1 MLRQL
6 FYILIVSSVSILSS
20 CAYKNIEVDLI
31 VHNATIYTVDEEFS
45 MVEAMAIK
53 DGKIVEIG
61 AERAIMNRYSAE
73 TIVDAKK
80 KFVYPGFIDAHC
92 HFLGYGRSL
101 NKAALE
107 GTRSWDEVL
116 ERVVAFSQNGDL
128 KVIVGRGWDQ
138 NDWDIQEF
146 PDNSSLNELFPTTP
160 VILTRVDGHA
170 LIANKIALDQAGI
183 VAGQRIDGGL
193 IETKDGVLTG
203 ILVDNA
209 EGLIMHILPEED
221 KASMRSALLAAQENC
236 FQVGLTTVD
245 DAGLNKNA
253 IDIIEEM
260 HTDGSLKMR
269 VYAMVSDSKE
279 NLDHY
284 FSKGIFKTE
293 RLNVRSVKAYA
304 DGALGSRGASLL
316 APYTDKHDH
325 WGFLVNT
332 FGHFDSL
339 AAACYENGFQMNTHC
354 IGDSANRYLTDVYAK
369 YLEGTND
376 LRWRI
381 EHAQIVTSV
390 DVDKFRN
397 YSIIPSIQ
405 PTHATSDMYWA
416 NDRLGEDRIQYAYPY
431 QDLLNANGLV
441 ALGTDFPVEK
451 IDPMLTFYAAVARK
465 DVKGYPEN
473 SFLPEQKLSRKE
485 ALMGMTIWAAISNF
499 EENEKGS
506 LEVNKLA
513 DFVILENDIM
523 KLSEEK
529 LFDVKVISTFIN
541 GEEVYK
547 KL

>member
-6 FYILIVSSVSILSS
+6 FYSISIISLSFMSS
-20 CAYKNIEVDLI
+20 CSFKNIEVDLI
-31 VHNATIYTVDEEFS
+31 VHNATIYTVDENFKIA
-45 MVEAMAIK
+45 EAMAIK

-61 AERAIMNRYSAE
+61 AERAIMNRYSAGSV
-73 TIVDAKK
+73 VDAEK

-101 NKAALE
+101 NRAALE
-107 GTRSWDEVL
+107 GTKSWDEVL
-116 ERVVAFSQNGDL
+116 ERVVAFAQNGNL

-183 VAGQRIDGGL
+183 IAGQTIEGGI

-236 FQVGLTTVD
+236 FKVGLTTVD

-253 IDIIEEM
+253 IDLIEEM
-260 HTDGSLKMR
+260 HIDASLKMR
-269 VYAMVSDSKE
+269 VYAMVSDKKE
-279 NLDHY
+279 NLDY
-284 FSKGIFKTE
+284 FFERGIFKTE

-316 APYTDKHDH
+316 APYSDKHDH

-332 FGHFDSL
+332 FEHFDSL

-390 DVDKFRN
+390 DVEKFRI

-416 NDRLGEDRIQYAYPY
+416 EDRLGEDRLQYAYPY
-431 QDLLNANGLV
+431 QDLLKANGLV

-451 IDPMLTFYAAVARK
+451 IDPLLTFYAAVARK
-465 DVKGYPEN
+465 DVKGYPEK
-473 SFLPEQKLSRKE
+473 SFLPDQKLSRKE

-506 LEVNKLA
+506 LELNKLA
-513 DFVILENDIM
+513 DFVILEGDIM
-523 KLSEEK
+523 ILPENK
-529 LFDVKVISTFIN
+529 LFDVKVISTYIG

-547 KL
+547 K